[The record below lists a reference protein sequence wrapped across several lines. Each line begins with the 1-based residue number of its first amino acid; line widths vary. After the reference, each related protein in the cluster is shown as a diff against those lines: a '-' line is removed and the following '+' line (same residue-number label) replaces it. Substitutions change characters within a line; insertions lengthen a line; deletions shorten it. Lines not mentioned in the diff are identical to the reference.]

1 LPAFVSTRGG
11 EYFFLPGI
19 AALRSFAGSLADT
32 TS

>member
-19 AALRSFAGSLADT
+19 AALRSLAT
-32 TS
+32 AS

>member
-19 AALRSFAGSLADT
+19 AALRSLAET
-32 TS
+32 AHE